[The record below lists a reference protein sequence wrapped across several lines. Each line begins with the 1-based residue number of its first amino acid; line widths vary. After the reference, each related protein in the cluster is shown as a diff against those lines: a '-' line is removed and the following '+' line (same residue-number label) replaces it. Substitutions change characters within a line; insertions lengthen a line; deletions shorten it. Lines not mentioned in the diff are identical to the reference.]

1 MVTDVDFVDGIWFL
15 SLSHIEKSFMFTNRS
30 YYIVS
35 TLDGRQ
41 LGDVN
46 EFKCLGKWLAII
58 VH

>member
-15 SLSHIEKSFMFTNRS
+15 SLSHIEKSLMFTNRS

-41 LGDVN
+41 LGVVN
-46 EFKCLGKWLAII
+46 EFKCLRKWLAII